1 MIETAAPS
9 GTRTAQHCEQ
19 LLSNSLET
27 IDVAGDFARLGTRL
41 ARALQPRF
49 AALFDTRKLEVELVD
64 TASCAGDALGETLG
78 SGMHHARFA
87 LPVKG
92 LGILVSAK
100 IGALIGEFDR
110 MLGGDGDAPEDA
122 RALPA
127 SADRFSR
134 QIEGEVLAACAEAS
148 GRDDLAAAARGTVLR
163 EIVPSS
169 AQAPVH
175 LATFAVSRPDTPKF
189 MLTIAVCETTFVQFA
204 GEAPVGKPVRRTLGE
219 LPLDR
224 SPLAHVEMTAT
235 ATLVDM
241 TLPLHRIAGLQVGT
255 LLPVS
260 IHRSVPL
267 SIADITI
274 ALGAVGALDDRVAL
288 EIHYTALAKD
298 I

>member
-1 MIETAAPS
+1 MIETAPPT
-9 GTRTAQHCEQ
+9 GTRTAQHCAE

-27 IDVAGDFARLGTRL
+27 IDVAGDFARLGPRL

-64 TASCAGDALGETLG
+64 TASCVADALEETLG
-78 SGMHHARFA
+78 KGMHHARFA

-92 LGILVSAK
+92 LGILASAG

-127 SADRFSR
+127 SADRFAR
-134 QIEGEVLAACAEAS
+134 QIEGEVLTACIEAS
-148 GRDDLAAAARGTVLR
+148 GREDLSAAARGTMLR

-169 AQAPVH
+169 AQAQIH

-241 TLPLHRIAGLQVGT
+241 TLPLHRIAGLQVGA

-288 EIHYTALAKD
+288 EIHYTALARD

>member
-1 MIETAAPS
+1 MIETASPT
-9 GTRTAQHCEQ
+9 GPRTAQHCEQ

-64 TASCAGDALGETLG
+64 TASCAADALEETLG
-78 SGMHHARFA
+78 PAMHHARFA

-92 LGILVSAK
+92 LGILASAR
-100 IGALIGEFDR
+100 IGVLIGEFDR

-134 QIEGEVLAACAEAS
+134 QIEGEVLAAFAEAS
-148 GRDDLAAAARGTVLR
+148 GREDLPAAARGTMLR

-241 TLPLHRIAGLQVGT
+241 TLPLHRIAGLQVGA